1 MRKTTKQKLALI
13 AAEALVWIP
22 AGLLLFANVGL
33 AAGWFA
39 AAQAIVFLVAYGAQF
54 FDEVAA

>member
-1 MRKTTKQKLALI
+1 MRKRTKQKLALI

-33 AAGWFA
+33 GIGWFVTGH
-39 AAQAIVFLVAYGAQF
+39 AIVFLVAYGAEF